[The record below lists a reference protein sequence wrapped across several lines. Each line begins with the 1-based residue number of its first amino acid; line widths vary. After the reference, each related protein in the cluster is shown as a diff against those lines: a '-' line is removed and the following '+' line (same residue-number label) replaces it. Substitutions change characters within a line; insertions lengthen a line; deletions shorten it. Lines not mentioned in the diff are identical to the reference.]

1 MEKVKYYFPHIQ
13 VKCITGYVRKGETAT
28 IVSRD
33 GAGADHRCIIEYSNG
48 EKDIARID
56 RINQI
61 YDLEFLNEK
70 DEILQTIAE
79 QYKVDEEPVSIK
91 CLYDDQI
98 FHDLKFKYVQWSG
111 NNIIGVVA
119 PTESYTLVDP
129 AIGRA
134 QIIPKTT
141 GLVGRFNLNN
151 LVSLQHPSKFDYVNN
166 HWYCNVPPGKNIITF
181 DGTSHMRAVAET
193 DVRIINKMRREQ
205 DGKWWYCVTPKHPDA
220 QCWVIEDALQSG
232 LPSRVEDVFPLE
244 GQCKTITPELEAYL
258 RSTRTPEGDQSQKE
272 KARAICW
279 NHKGYWY
286 VSRSSQKYEYSI
298 EFLSQFFTQ
307 KTEQPM
313 ATTAQPGQTMATQQ
327 FEYSPQGGFQLTLP
341 PEMVASA
348 LKTATE
354 SHMRESTKTIDLKKR
369 ELESFIEDKA
379 THLEKAM
386 NETMERKISCE
397 FVEFKEKVIAD
408 HLKSQHVVVKL
419 GDQPKYEFSLT
430 DKHAE
435 LPKMISFLQ
444 LFKQAMIVG
453 PSGSGKSTMA
463 KQAAEVMG
471 LRYGSFSC
479 NLEASKSEL
488 IGFANIDGY
497 VESSFLDFYEN
508 GGVFLVD
515 EYDSMSPSIAVVLNA
530 AFDRTGQIAVPNRRG
545 KTIAKK
551 HKDFYCI
558 LAGNTWGSGS
568 VEYQGREMQDAA
580 FLDRFKM
587 CRLFIDYDE
596 KLEKNIAGEYYD
608 FFQQVRQ
615 YVRNKVDGENFS
627 TRSIYD
633 ASVLLQNGFKKKDI
647 LMMMS
652 EHWDEAL
659 RKDIFKEISVK

>member
-1 MEKVKYYFPHIQ
+1 MSQVKYCFPGID
-13 VKCITGYVRKGETAT
+13 VRGITGYVRKGALARVIGKGSDSSIEVKYHEDDEQDFGR
-28 IVSRD
+28 IHRKD
-33 GAGADHRCIIEYSNG
+33 GIFDFEFVHPEDEQLQVVADKLDISNPISYKELPDG
-48 EKDIARID
+48 LDRLFVDVKIDYLIWSDESKQYILGVTKEKDGSLTHHVLHTHSRGTVKLIPKA
-56 RINQI
+56 
-61 YDLEFLNEK
+61 
-70 DEILQTIAE
+70 
-79 QYKVDEEPVSIK
+79 EEPKKEFAIGDVVKFRQDKS
-91 CLYDDQI
+91 LYDQ
-98 FHDLKFKYVQWSG
+98 K
-111 NNIIGVVA
+111 
-119 PTESYTLVDP
+119 
-129 AIGRA
+129 
-134 QIIPKTT
+134 
-141 GLVGRFNLNN
+141 
-151 LVSLQHPSKFDYVNN
+151 
-166 HWYCNVPPGKNIITF
+166 WYCNVPPVNTQIVTFSGPFADFGVTGHKNYT
-181 DGTSHMRAVAET
+181 VK
-193 DVRIINKMRREQ
+193 NKCSDA
-205 DGKWWYCVTPKHPDA
+205 DGKLWFDIGNHNWILQHVLLHDHE
-220 QCWVIEDALQSG
+220 EDESSEG
-232 LPSRVEDVFPLE
+232 TFPIE
-244 GQCKTITPELEAYL
+244 GQCKSITKELEEYL
-258 RSTRTPEGDQSQKE
+258 RKTRTPEGDQSQRE
-272 KARAICW
+272 KAKAVCW
-279 NHKGYWY
+279 NNKGYWY
-286 VSRSSQKYEYSI
+286 VSRSSSKYEYSI

-313 ATTAQPGQTMATQQ
+313 ATAGGGHAPQL
-327 FEYSPQGGFQLTLP
+327 FDYSPQSGFQLTLP
-341 PEMVASA
+341 PDMVAAA
-348 LKTATE
+348 LKQATE
-354 SHMRESTKTIDLKKR
+354 THMRESAKSIDAKKR
-369 ELESFIEDKA
+369 ELESLIHSRTED
-379 THLEKAM
+379 LE
-386 NETMERKISCE
+386 TSLVQSMEHKISCE
-397 FVEFKEKVIAD
+397 FVEYKEKVIAD

-463 KQAAEVMG
+463 KQAAEVMD

-587 CRLFIDYDE
+587 CRIFIDYDA

-608 FFQQVRQ
+608 FFKEVRQ
-615 YVRNKVDGENFS
+615 YVNTKVDGENFS
-627 TRSIYD
+627 TRSMYD
-633 ASVLLQNGFKKKDI
+633 ASMLLQNGFKKSDI
-647 LMMMS
+647 LNMMS

-659 RKDIFKEISVK
+659 RKDIFKQISVK